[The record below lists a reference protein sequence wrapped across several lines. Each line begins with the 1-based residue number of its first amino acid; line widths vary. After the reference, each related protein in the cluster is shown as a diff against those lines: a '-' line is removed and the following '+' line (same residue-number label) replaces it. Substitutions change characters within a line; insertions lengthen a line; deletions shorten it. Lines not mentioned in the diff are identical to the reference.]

1 MSERFQKQVAF
12 IVEVDKLKQVYRRT
26 PLIDRS
32 RMENDAEHSWHL
44 ALIAILFS
52 EYAIEKPLDILR
64 VLKMVLIHDL
74 VEIDAGD
81 TYLYDE
87 EATKDK
93 AKREQQAADRIFGGL
108 PEDQAGEFRR
118 LWEEFEA
125 RHTPEAK
132 FAAALDRFQPL
143 LHNYHTE
150 GVSWKHHGVTSD
162 KVVARVAHMQE
173 GSPLLWEYA
182 QSLIQCSV
190 EKGYLA
196 P

>member
-1 MSERFQKQVAF
+1 MSKILLQIDGRE
-12 IVEVDKLKQVYRRT
+12 VEAEEGMTILDAA
-26 PLIDRS
+26 RS
-32 RMENDAEHSWHL
+32 VGINIPTLCYHEELEPYGACR
-44 ALIAILFS
+44 IC
-52 EYAIEKPLDILR
+52 
-64 VLKMVLIHDL
+64 V

-87 EATKDK
+87 EAAQDK
-93 AKREQQAADRIFGGL
+93 AEREQQAADRIFGLL
-108 PEDQAGEFRR
+108 PRDQAGEFRR

-162 KVVARVAHMQE
+162 KVMARVAHMQE
-173 GSPLLWEYA
+173 GAPLLWEYA
-182 QSLIQCSV
+182 QNLIQRSV
-190 EKGYLA
+190 AKGYLA